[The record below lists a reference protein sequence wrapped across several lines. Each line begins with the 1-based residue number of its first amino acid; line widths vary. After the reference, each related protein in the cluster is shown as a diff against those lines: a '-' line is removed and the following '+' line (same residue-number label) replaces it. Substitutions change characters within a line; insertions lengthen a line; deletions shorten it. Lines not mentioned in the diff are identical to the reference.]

1 MSARKHP
8 VQRTFIS
15 LTCLVRCLWSFGTF
29 KSFFEKKIFLVSNRS
44 WWFNAWVENVWRR
57 LGRHLVPQFKKIL
70 NRKYRD
76 WLYKFAKKIT
86 VFLQIVLKF
95 IVEFRKK
102 RERRMKKKWKN
113 EMNKQF
119 LEGERNNHVGIRL
132 RAEQHTRSLDLRNRN
147 EPRNFMIQ

>member
-1 MSARKHP
+1 M
-8 VQRTFIS
+8 
-15 LTCLVRCLWSFGTF
+15 
-29 KSFFEKKIFLVSNRS
+29 
-44 WWFNAWVENVWRR
+44 
-57 LGRHLVPQFKKIL
+57 

-132 RAEQHTRSLDLRNRN
+132 RVEQHTRSLDLRNRN